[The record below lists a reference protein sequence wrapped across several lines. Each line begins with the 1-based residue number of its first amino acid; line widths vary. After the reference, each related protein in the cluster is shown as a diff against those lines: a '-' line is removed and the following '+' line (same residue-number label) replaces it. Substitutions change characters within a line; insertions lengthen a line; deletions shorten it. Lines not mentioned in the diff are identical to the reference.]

1 MFLQFIKERTEKD
14 LSGVERLRL
23 TRGAETT
30 AEELVAEVNRAPTRV
45 VFSHGFHPLKLIR
58 SNQCESWYGARK
70 WQGFGHIKSEHVS
83 YII

>member
-1 MFLQFIKERTEKD
+1 MFLEFIKERTEKD

-45 VFSHGFHPLKLIR
+45 VLLV
-58 SNQCESWYGARK
+58 A
-70 WQGFGHIKSEHVS
+70 
-83 YII
+83 